1 MKVSLSNNSASSAA
15 QARQIKQQFA
25 TPEDSLTYELGKA
38 VQELP
43 PFYTRFLA
51 AGICVM
57 TLGGIAWAHFSE
69 VEEVAVAQGKLEAST
84 EVRPVRSLS
93 VGNVASIKVKAGD
106 AVKKDDVLVEI
117 DPGAS
122 ETSVDSLEKEADK
135 IREEIKRLETESS
148 GSIAGISNEQNRLL
162 EARRLELQTKQ
173 AAAAADANR
182 QFASIEEAKS
192 RLTRFEENLINAQ
205 KTIDNERASKEQ
217 AEKSLAI
224 AERIAS
230 DLEPLKGEGAIPNQ
244 QILRSE
250 QEVAQARGQVIAS
263 SNRIN
268 EAEGQLVSLQKEIEA
283 QRDRITQ
290 AQQAYQGASSTADSI
305 EPQRQGEVLTQ
316 LTQRR
321 AELSKKQGEIDVATQ
336 QRKERSSL
344 KASFD
349 GQVYDVKVTRGPVQQ
364 GEELLSILPN
374 GEEIVMAVKVANQD
388 VGFVKSG
395 MMAKVKLASFPYQEF
410 GIVEGEVLQ
419 ISPNAVVERD
429 AQGREMGPVFLA
441 KVRIKKSEIQ
451 VRGKM
456 VQLTPGMAGTADIVT
471 RKKSILSFVLDP
483 INKKFSE
490 AVTVR

>member
-1 MKVSLSNNSASSAA
+1 V
-15 QARQIKQQFA
+15 
-25 TPEDSLTYELGKA
+25 
-38 VQELP
+38 
-43 PFYTRFLA
+43 
-51 AGICVM
+51 AGV
-57 TLGGIAWAHFSE
+57 
-69 VEEVAVAQGKLEAST
+69 
-84 EVRPVRSLS
+84 
-93 VGNVASIKVKAGD
+93 
-106 AVKKDDVLVEI
+106 
-117 DPGAS
+117 
-122 ETSVDSLEKEADK
+122 
-135 IREEIKRLETESS
+135 
-148 GSIAGISNEQNRLL
+148 SNEQNRLL
-162 EARRLELQTKQ
+162 EARRLELQSKQ

-182 QFASIEEAKS
+182 QFASIEEATS
-192 RLTRFEENLINAQ
+192 RLTRFEENVINAQ

-217 AEKSLAI
+217 AEKSLSI

-230 DLEPLKGEGAIPNQ
+230 DLEPLKGQGAVPNQ

-268 EAEGQLVSLQKEIEA
+268 EAEGQLVSLEKEIEA
-283 QRDRITQ
+283 QRERITQ
-290 AQQAYQGASSTADSI
+290 AQQAYQGASSTAQAI

-321 AELSKKQGEIDVATQ
+321 AELSKKQGEIDVAKQ

-395 MMAKVKLASFPYQEF
+395 MMAKVKLAAFPYQEF

-419 ISPNAVVERD
+419 ISPNAVVEKD

-456 VQLTPGMAGTADIVT
+456 VQLTPGMAGAADIVT